1 MKGFGLLFNEE
12 INIDRILSTSSACPL
27 TCTTVCSD
35 GDIRLV
41 GGSVASEGRVEVC
54 YSNQW
59 GTVCDIGWDD
69 SDASVACGQAG
80 FSLTGKIIKM
90 LVFKTKTYF

>member
-1 MKGFGLLFNEE
+1 MLAIECSPRLFF
-12 INIDRILSTSSACPL
+12 LYCPL

-41 GGSVASEGRVEVC
+41 GGSGASEGRVELC
-54 YSNQW
+54 YDNQW

-69 SDASVACGQAG
+69 NDASVACGQAG
-80 FSLTGKIIKM
+80 FSLTGKIIEISMWVKN
-90 LVFKTKTYF
+90 KT